1 MSARDVPSE
10 FQQLP
15 FQASRPPL
23 PRSIDRIQL
32 NVKVEEAYNAWSAT
46 YDSDQN
52 RTRDLDEQ
60 VARGEL
66 QNLRFRAALE
76 LGCGTGKNTK
86 LLSNIS
92 ERVLSL
98 DFSAAMI
105 EKAKQRVPS
114 ANVTF
119 EIADITKRWPAD
131 DQLFDLVVCNL
142 VLEHVEELSFIFA
155 EAARVLISGGKFFVC
170 EFHPFRQYHGR
181 QARFQQA
188 EETTH
193 ITAFLH
199 HITDFLK
206 AAESHQL
213 KLDTLKEWWHKEDE
227 GKPPRLI
234 SFMFARK

>member
-1 MSARDVPSE
+1 
-10 FQQLP
+10 
-15 FQASRPPL
+15 
-23 PRSIDRIQL
+23 
-32 NVKVEEAYNAWSAT
+32 VKVADAYNTWSST

-60 VARGEL
+60 VARQEL
-66 QNLRFRAALE
+66 QKLCFRAALE
-76 LGCGTGKNTK
+76 LGCGTGKNTT
-86 LLSNIS
+86 LLSSIS

-98 DFSAAMI
+98 DFSASMI

-119 EIADITKRWPAD
+119 KIADITKRWPAD

-142 VLEHVEELSFIFA
+142 VLEHVEELPFIFA
-155 EAARVLISGGKFFVC
+155 EAARVLITGGKFFIC

-188 EETTH
+188 EQTTH
-193 ITAFLH
+193 ITAFVH
-199 HITDFLK
+199 HITDFLN
-206 AAESHQL
+206 AAEANRL
-213 KLDTLKEWWHKEDE
+213 KLVKLHEWWHKDDE

-234 SFMFARK
+234 SFMFAK

>member
-1 MSARDVPSE
+1 
-10 FQQLP
+10 
-15 FQASRPPL
+15 
-23 PRSIDRIQL
+23 
-32 NVKVEEAYNAWSAT
+32 VKIEDAYNAWSGT

-66 QNLRFRAALE
+66 QNLRFSAALE

-86 LLSNIS
+86 LLAGIS
-92 ERVLSL
+92 ERVRSL

-105 EKAKQRVPS
+105 EKAKQRVSS

-119 EIADITKRWPAD
+119 EIADITQRWPAD
-131 DQLFDLVVCNL
+131 DQLFDLVLCNL
-142 VLEHVEELSFIFA
+142 VLEHVEDLRFIFG
-155 EAARVLISGGKFFVC
+155 EAARVLIAGGRFFVC
-170 EFHPFRQYHGR
+170 ELHPFRQYQGTK
-181 QARFQQA
+181 ARFQQA
-188 EETTH
+188 EQTTH

-199 HITDFLK
+199 HITDFLE

-213 KLDTLKEWWHKEDE
+213 KLDTLKEWWHKDDD

-234 SFMFARK
+234 SFMFAKR